1 MERRVFR
8 QVAIAV
14 RDDHTE
20 LDIVQDA
27 MFKLVDRGSD
37 RPAAELSP
45 FDREWDRLKHRHRQR
60 WPEVAEPY
68 PDIAPERQQRLQTR
82 MREWKQLTLKK
93 REQARKCYQR
103 VRELP
108 PEEREALHE
117 SWGEHRNLPEDQR
130 QDLRKRHHHKNH
142 RN

>member
-8 QVAIAV
+8 QIAIAV

-37 RPAAELSP
+37 RPVAELSP

-60 WPEVAEPY
+60 WPEVAERY

-82 MREWKQLTLKK
+82 MRERKQLTLMK

-117 SWGEHRNLPEDQR
+117 SWGDHRNLPEDQR

>member
-1 MERRVFR
+1 VERRVFR

-45 FDREWDRLKHRHRQR
+45 FDRELDRLKYRHHRR
-60 WPEVAEPY
+60 WPEVAERH
-68 PDIAPERQQRLQTR
+68 PDIA
-82 MREWKQLTLKK
+82 RE
-93 REQARKCYQR
+93 CYQR

-108 PEEREALHE
+108 PEERDALHE

-130 QDLRKRHHHKNH
+130 QDLRKRYHHKNH

>member
-8 QVAIAV
+8 QVAIPV
-14 RDDHTE
+14 CDDHTE

-37 RPAAELSP
+37 RPVAELSP

-60 WPEVAEPY
+60 WPEVAERY
-68 PDIAPERQQRLQTR
+68 PDIA
-82 MREWKQLTLKK
+82 REWKQLTLKK
-93 REQARKCYQR
+93 REQARKRYQR

-108 PEEREALHE
+108 PEEREALRE
-117 SWGEHRNLPEDQR
+117 SWCEYRNLSEDQR